1 MASTTRRRAILGKA
15 LTALEERELPL
26 LEWGVTDGALSEE
39 EVADALWSVLD
50 KDEDAASLFSDADQL
65 KAVLLNQQLLFY
77 VPFGGAGRYRTRFA
91 EGIRLTASLRQIFG
105 PWPGTALQAD
115 WWERGKPLVADYRLH
130 VSERRYPTRNIPA
143 AQAIAEMEAI
153 PGWTERHS
161 VVAGV
166 LIGSYALSRF
176 QVDAAKAVI
185 NSLANGG
192 SRGVVVGAGTGSG
205 KTLAFYLPAFAAM
218 ANHKGV
224 GVHTLALYPR
234 IELLRDQLRE
244 AIKNALE
251 LRRRGLPS
259 PRIGVLYGRTPH
271 RGDDVTHGT
280 YEWAV
285 QGEARVC
292 PYLTCPTGDGGAML
306 WPENDRVRNVEMLRC
321 SVCQEEIPDDVMAL
335 TRESIKRVPPK
346 LLFTTTEMLNRN
358 STGSKLSRTLGWTG
372 YGPRVVLLDEVHTY
386 SDSTGAQTALLLRR
400 WRHARRDPVAFVG
413 LSATLRQ
420 ADRFMAELVGL
431 PAEDVTLIEP
441 HSRDMES
448 EGREYHLAL
457 RGDPLS
463 GTSLLSTTIQTA
475 MLHGRLLDRN
485 RPAGTTLHGTKGFL
499 FTDDLDVTNRLYDD
513 LRDAEGGQYGKNRRK
528 RGAAI
533 LAALRSMDLP
543 AEEERYLAGQ
553 SWNLP
558 ELIGHNLSSDLSQR
572 PLRIGRT
579 SSQDAGVDT
588 DADLIVATASLEVGF
603 NDPDVGLVVQ
613 HKAPRDPASFLQRR
627 GRAGRERGTR
637 PLTIVALSDFGRD
650 RLAYQGYV
658 SLFAPEVTPRTLPV
672 NNRHIIKIQG
682 AQAFIDWLGSRL
694 RYRRLWASARTLAT
708 GNTCPDYDDEQ
719 LPAARRAII
728 EDLEKLLDGDDT
740 LLRSLAEHLRGALR
754 LSPDEVQA
762 LLWEQPRSLL
772 LAVAPTLLRRL
783 SVGASPIHQ
792 DPGTDDRRAFLP
804 EFVTTSLFAP
814 LNLPEVSFVLPFA
827 TSDDEDRL
835 PVGRALR
842 EAVPGRVSRR
852 FGYRDDRHRTWLEV
866 PTGVD
871 DAVIDLGKILDSAER
886 QGRWYTGRA
895 DVKTVEVTRPRR
907 INLAQP
913 DQEIATSSQGI
924 PLWATQ
930 FVDNP
935 AGPPVAADVPKVPEW
950 RDRVLSVGFAAH
962 ASGNPTEVRR
972 MTYGAVA
979 EVITGRPG
987 KRHKVQVSY
996 ALEGARAAMGFT
1008 SSVDAVRIQVK
1019 ALDPCAPG
1027 VVEHLNS
1034 PQWRSKA
1041 FMNTV
1046 LEDQRIAEAT
1056 NSFQRG
1062 WLSLVYLSAFA
1073 LEGLEGTKPE
1083 TIHAGLSQGAW
1094 RDSITKVIPL
1104 LYRQDPSASPT
1115 DAGSPTD
1122 RVISDLQE
1130 LSQTPDVVAVLDD
1143 AGSLLFGENLQVRT
1157 AGLARRAYRDTLAAA
1172 ILEAVTRACPDARE
1186 QDLMLDV
1193 VPGAGSTPDHIWIS
1207 ETSEG
1212 GLGVIEKLAE
1222 TYGRDPARFWSLVSA
1237 ALRPNSFEQTD
1248 IRLTNLLRHV
1258 VEAEPNGE
1266 LAQAMSEMRAAT
1278 SAQDSQDA
1286 LQRIRSAWS
1295 ELDGAPRHGDVAS
1308 LAMRLLRRG
1317 SDSLTDTTAL
1327 ALVQAWDQL
1336 EEATGIELDSRVI
1349 AYAVGAS
1356 KIQLPRKTS
1365 PDQAFS
1371 ILWPRGDQA
1380 RNYHLDSYQPYR
1392 AVDNPRILDR
1402 LLAAAVHTQ
1411 AWPRLDATTPDWHT
1425 RYVQA
1430 LSSHPAAE
1438 VVVPLDRPDLLRRVL
1453 LNIPALRVDRGNLK
1467 LFGEVTQVYRDS
1479 RKVVV
1484 KAVIKESEQ

>member
-1 MASTTRRRAILGKA
+1 M
-15 LTALEERELPL
+15 
-26 LEWGVTDGALSEE
+26 LSEE
-39 EVADALWSVLD
+39 EVADALWSVIE
-50 KDEDAASLFSDADQL
+50 KDEDTASLFSDADQL
-65 KAVLLNQQLLFY
+65 KKVLLSQQLLFY
-77 VPFGGAGRYRTRFA
+77 VPFGVAGRYRTRFA
-91 EGIRLTASLRQIFG
+91 EGVRLTASLRQIFG
-105 PWPGTALQAD
+105 PWPGTQLQSD

-130 VSERRYPTRNIPA
+130 VSERRYPTRDISA
-143 AQAIAEMEAI
+143 AEAISEMEVTS
-153 PGWTERHS
+153 GWTENHS
-161 VVAGV
+161 KVAGV
-166 LIGSYALSRF
+166 LIGSYSLSRF
-176 QVDAAKAVI
+176 QVDATKAVT
-185 NSLANGG
+185 NSLAHGD

-218 ANHKGV
+218 ANHRRTR
-224 GVHTLALYPR
+224 VHTLALYPR
-234 IELLRDQLRE
+234 IELLRDQLRD

-251 LRRRGLPS
+251 LRGRGLPS
-259 PRIGVLYGRTPH
+259 PRIGVLYGRTPPSV
-271 RGDDVTHGT
+271 DDVTQGT

-285 QGEARVC
+285 QGGARVC

-306 WPENDRVRNVEMLRC
+306 WSEGDRARGSEALRC
-321 SVCQEEIPDDVMAL
+321 LVCNQEIPDGVMAL
-335 TRESIKRVPPK
+335 TRESINRVPPK

-372 YGPRVVLLDEVHTY
+372 DGPRVVLLDEVHTY
-386 SDSTGAQTALLLRR
+386 SNTTGAQTALLLRR
-400 WRHARRDPVAFVG
+400 WRHARRGPVTFVG

-431 PAEDVTLIEP
+431 PAESVTLIEP
-441 HSRDMES
+441 HSGDMEA

-485 RPAGTTLHGTKGFL
+485 RPVGTTLHGTKAFL

-528 RGAAI
+528 QGSAV

-543 AEEERYLAGQ
+543 AEEERYLVGQ

-558 ELIGHNLSSDLSQR
+558 EQIGHNLSPDLNQR

-579 SSQDAGVDT
+579 SSQDAGVDA
-588 DADLIVATASLEVGF
+588 DADLVVATASLEVGF

-650 RLAYQGYV
+650 RLAYQGYE

-672 NNRHIIKIQG
+672 HNRHIIKVQG
-682 AQAFIDWLGSRL
+682 AQAFVDWLGSRL
-694 RYRRLWASARTLAT
+694 RNRRLWVSARTLLA
-708 GNTCPDYDDEQ
+708 GNTQPDYVGPQ
-719 LPAARRAII
+719 LPEARQAITK
-728 EDLEKLLDGDDT
+728 DLEKLLDGDDT
-740 LLRSLAEHLRGALR
+740 LLHFLASHLRGALG
-754 LSPDEVQA
+754 LSADEVQA

-783 SVGASPIHQ
+783 YAGASPIHK
-792 DPGTDDRRAFLP
+792 DPGTDRWAFLP

-814 LNLPEVSFVLPFA
+814 LNLPEVSFALPFS
-827 TSDDEDRL
+827 TSDDDEDKL

-866 PTGVD
+866 PTEVRD
-871 DAVIDLGKILDSAER
+871 TVIDLSNILDAAEQ
-886 QGRWYTGRA
+886 QGRWDTGRA
-895 DVKTVEVTRPRR
+895 DVESVEVTRPRR
-907 INLAQP
+907 IKLAQP
-913 DQEIATSSQGI
+913 DKEIATSSQGV

-930 FVDNP
+930 FVNNP

-950 RDRVLSVGFAAH
+950 RDRVLSVGFATH

-979 EVITGRPG
+979 EVIKGKPG
-987 KRHKVQVSY
+987 KRHKVAVSY
-996 ALEGARAAMGFT
+996 VHEGKRAAMGFF

-1019 ALDPCAPG
+1019 PLDPSRPG

-1034 PQWRSKA
+1034 PEWRSKA
-1041 FMNTV
+1041 FTNSVM
-1046 LEDQRIAEAT
+1046 EDKRIAEVT
-1056 NSFQRG
+1056 SSFQRG

-1073 LEGLEGTKPE
+1073 LEGLEGNKPE
-1083 TIHAGLSQGAW
+1083 AIHAELSQGAW
-1094 RDSITKVIPL
+1094 RGSITKVIPL

-1115 DAGSPTD
+1115 GTGSPAD
-1122 RVISDLQE
+1122 RVIGDLQA
-1130 LSQTPDVVAVLDD
+1130 LSQDPNVITVLDD
-1143 AGSLLFGENLQVRT
+1143 AGSLLFGQKLHDRT
-1157 AGLARRAYRDTLAAA
+1157 AALARRAYLDTLAAA
-1172 ILEAVTRACPDARE
+1172 ILEAVTRACPDARD
-1186 QDLMLDV
+1186 QDLTLDV
-1193 VPGAGSTPDHIWIS
+1193 VPGAGSVTDQIWIS

-1212 GLGVIEKLAE
+1212 GLGVVEKLAE
-1222 TYGRDPARFWSLVSA
+1222 TYGRDPARFWSLVST

-1248 IRLTNLLRHV
+1248 ARLTSLLRHV

-1266 LAQAMSEMRAAT
+1266 LAQAMSEMRGAV
-1278 SAQDSQDA
+1278 SAQNSQDA
-1286 LQRIRSAWS
+1286 LNRIRSAWTD
-1295 ELDGAPRHGDVAS
+1295 LDGAPRHGDVAS

-1317 SDSLTDTTAL
+1317 SDSLTDATAL
-1327 ALVQAWDQL
+1327 ALVKAWDQL
-1336 EEATGIELDSRVI
+1336 EVATRIEVDSRVI
-1349 AYAVGAS
+1349 AYAVGAG
-1356 KIQLPRKTS
+1356 KVQLPRKIS

-1371 ILWPRGDQA
+1371 MLWPRGDQA

-1392 AVDNPRILDR
+1392 AVDNPQILDR
-1402 LLAAAVHTQ
+1402 LLAAAVHTE
-1411 AWPRLDATTPDWHT
+1411 AWPRLDATSSDWQSS
-1425 RYVQA
+1425 YAQL
-1430 LSSHPAAE
+1430 LSSHPAVE
-1438 VVVPLDRPDLLRRVL
+1438 VVAPLDRPDLLRDVML
-1453 LNIPALRVDRGNLK
+1453 TIPVLRVDRGDLK
-1467 LFGEVTQVYRDS
+1467 LFGEVTQVHRDS
-1479 RKVVV
+1479 REAVV

>member
-1 MASTTRRRAILGKA
+1 M
-15 LTALEERELPL
+15 PL

-39 EVADALWSVLD
+39 EVGDALWSVLD
-50 KDEDAASLFSDADQL
+50 KDEVAASLFSDADQL
-65 KAVLLNQQLLFY
+65 KAALINQQLLFH
-77 VPFGGAGRYRTRFA
+77 VPFGGAERYRTRFA
-91 EGIRLTASLRQIFG
+91 EGVRLTACLRQIFG
-105 PWPGTALQAD
+105 PWPGTPLQAD
-115 WWERGKPLVADYRLH
+115 WWEQGRPLVADYRLH
-130 VSERRYPTRNIPA
+130 VSERRYPTRDISA
-143 AQAIAEMEAI
+143 AQAIAEMAATT
-153 PGWTERHS
+153 GWTGMHS
-161 VVAGV
+161 TVAGV

-176 QVDAAKAVI
+176 QVDATKAVTS
-185 NSLANGG
+185 SLASRD
-192 SRGVVVGAGTGSG
+192 SRGVVIGAGTGSG

-218 ANHKGV
+218 ANHKGA

-251 LRRRGLPS
+251 LRRRDLPS
-259 PRIGVLYGRTPH
+259 PTIGVLYGRTPH
-271 RGDDVTHGT
+271 HSDDVTGGF
-280 YEWAV
+280 YEWAE
-285 QGEARVC
+285 QGGARVC

-306 WPENDRVRNVEMLRC
+306 WSDQDRVRNIEVLRC
-321 SVCQEEIPDDVMAL
+321 SLCKEGEIPDGVMAL
-335 TRESIKRVPPK
+335 TRESIKSVPPK

-358 STGSKLSRTLGWTG
+358 SSGSKLSRTLGWAG

-400 WRHARRDPVAFVG
+400 WRHARRGPVTFVG

-420 ADRFMAELVGL
+420 ADRFMGELVGL
-431 PAEDVTLIEP
+431 PAESVALIEP
-441 HSRDMES
+441 HSRDLES

-475 MLHGRLLDRN
+475 MLHGRLLDKN

-513 LRDAEGGQYGKNRRK
+513 LRDAEGGQYGKNRRR
-528 RGAAI
+528 RGAAV

-543 AEEERYLAGQ
+543 TEEERYLAGQ

-558 ELIGHNLSSDLSQR
+558 ELIGHNLSADLSQR

-579 SSQDAGVDT
+579 SSQDAGVDA
-588 DADLIVATASLEVGF
+588 DADLVVATASLEVGF

-650 RLAYQGYV
+650 RLAYQDYV

-672 NNRHIIKIQG
+672 HNRHIIKIQG

-694 RYRRLWASARTLAT
+694 RNRSLWVSARTLAT
-708 GNTCPDYDDEQ
+708 GNTCPDYKDAQ
-719 LPAARRAII
+719 LPAARRALI

-740 LLRSLAEHLRGALR
+740 LLRSLASHLRGALR

-783 SVGASPIHQ
+783 TVGASPIHQ
-792 DPGTDDRRAFLP
+792 DPGTVDRQAFLP

-814 LNLPEVSFVLPFA
+814 LNLPEVSFDLPFA
-827 TSDDEDRL
+827 TSDEEDRL

-871 DAVIDLGKILDSAER
+871 DAVIDLAAVLDASER
-886 QGRWYTGRA
+886 QGRWDTGRT
-895 DVKTVEVTRPRR
+895 DVQTVEVTRPRR
-907 INLAQP
+907 IRLAQP
-913 DQEIATSSQGI
+913 DEEIATSSQGI

-935 AGPPVAADVPKVPEW
+935 AGPPVAADVPQVPEW
-950 RDRVLSVGFAAH
+950 RDRVLSIGFAAH

-979 EVITGRPG
+979 EVIKGKPA

-996 ALEGARAAMGFT
+996 VLEGARAAMGFT

-1019 ALDPCAPG
+1019 PLDPSVPG
-1027 VVEHLNS
+1027 VREHLNS

-1046 LEDQRIAEAT
+1046 LEDRRISEAA

-1073 LEGLEGTKPE
+1073 LEGLQGTKPE
-1083 TIHAGLSQGAW
+1083 AIHEGLSQGAW
-1094 RDSITKVIPL
+1094 RESITKVIPL
-1104 LYRQDPSASPT
+1104 LYRQDPSASPA
-1115 DAGSPTD
+1115 DVGSPAD

-1130 LSQTPDVVAVLDD
+1130 LSHNPDVVALLDD
-1143 AGSLLFGENLQVRT
+1143 AGSLLFGENLHVRT
-1157 AGLARRAYRDTLAAA
+1157 ADLARRAYRDTLAAA
-1172 ILEAVTRACPDARE
+1172 ILEAVTRACPDARD

-1193 VPGAGSTPDHIWIS
+1193 VPGTGSTPDHIWIS

-1212 GLGVIEKLAE
+1212 GLGVVEKLAE
-1222 TYGRDPARFWSLVSA
+1222 TYGRDPAGFWSLVSA

-1266 LAQAMSEMRAAT
+1266 LAQAMSEMRTAA
-1278 SAQDSQDA
+1278 SAQDSKDA
-1286 LQRIRSAWS
+1286 LQRIRAAWS

-1317 SDSLTDTTAL
+1317 SDSLTDATAL
-1327 ALVQAWDQL
+1327 ALVQAWDRL
-1336 EEATGIELDSRVI
+1336 EEATGIEVDSRAI

-1356 KIQLPRKTS
+1356 TIQLPRKIS

-1392 AVDNPRILDR
+1392 AVDNPQILDR

-1411 AWPRLDATTPDWHT
+1411 TWPRLDATSPDWPT
-1425 RYVQA
+1425 RYAQV

-1438 VVVPLDRPDLLRRVL
+1438 VVVPLDRPDLLRHVL
-1453 LNIPALRVDRGNLK
+1453 LNIPALRVDRGSLK
-1467 LFGEVTQVYRDS
+1467 LYGEVTQVYRDS
-1479 RKVVV
+1479 REVIV